1 MDVTLDSAS
10 QGLQV
15 LTPEQKLALLE
26 AKLERARAE
35 IAAMAELALL
45 MKRQEMR

>member
-10 QGLQV
+10 EGLQV

-26 AKLERARAE
+26 AKLQRARAE
-35 IAAMAELALL
+35 IAAMAELAQL
-45 MKRQEMR
+45 MKRQDVR